1 VEKLS
6 ERKKATIIR
15 QYLYGLSYDEIAG
28 RSHVSKG
35 TVSNVIADLKA
46 GIFPEAA
53 DVGEHIELLRDL
65 SFDLKRSKLTPEQCA
80 AGLLVLTR
88 LHECGLDP
96 ADIDRW
102 PLILKSMGNED
113 EAQEFI
119 RLVYS
124 IEEVQRRTGLSLE
137 DLQKKT
143 HELERKAAD
152 LEPVAGKLKECKKQL
167 AELGKQRQELASAV
181 AVLEQ
186 KYGLLSPR
194 VKDLERRE
202 QTLSH
207 RIVDLEPKAQ
217 KAETT
222 LTAVKGEI
230 QKLDDIGLPLKELA
244 EFNDRLQVIAQRH
257 AIEPAELRSRL
268 MHELETLDKGLTLEA
283 LAQSRQQELDK
294 TELAIAKAKKE
305 LEVVKGLVGN
315 LNREKANLEASIRET
330 RERVGREIA
339 KIIPV
344 AQDTVDRLA
353 KELGRG
359 VNEALAEVH
368 RFRDGAVEVGRELG
382 RNEGIL
388 QVNEWL
394 NELLALVTGEESVAD
409 KRVRAMGLLVLR
421 GMAAWLKHY
430 ETYNGRL
437 STILFTANSLIK
449 ELEQWRV

>member
-6 ERKKATIIR
+6 VRKKATIIR
-15 QYLYGLSYDEIAG
+15 QYLSGLSYDEIVA

-46 GIFPEAA
+46 GVFPQAA
-53 DVGEHIELLRDL
+53 DVGEHIEMLRDL
-65 SFDLKRSKLTPEQCA
+65 SLDLKRSKLTPAQCA

-88 LHECGLDP
+88 LNECGLDP

-102 PLILKSMGNED
+102 PLILKSVGNED

-119 RLVYS
+119 TLVYD
-124 IEEVQRRTGLSLE
+124 IQEVQKRTGLSLE
-137 DLQKKT
+137 DLQKKAQ
-143 HELERKAAD
+143 ELEKKTAD
-152 LEPVAGKLKECKKQL
+152 LEPVSAKLKDGKRQL
-167 AELGKQRQELASAV
+167 ADLAKERQELASGVGA
-181 AVLEQ
+181 LEQ

-202 QTLSH
+202 QTLSR
-207 RIVDLEPKAQ
+207 RIVDLEPRAQ

-222 LTAVKGEI
+222 LTALKAEI
-230 QKLDDIGLPLKELA
+230 EKLDHLGLPLKELA
-244 EFNDRLQVIAQRH
+244 EFNDRLQVVAQRQ
-257 AIEPAELRSRL
+257 AIEPAKFKSRL
-268 MHELETLDKGLTLEA
+268 LHELETLDKGLTLEA
-283 LAQSRQQELDK
+283 LTQSRQQELDK

-305 LEVVKGLVGN
+305 LEVVKGVVGN
-315 LNREKANLEASIRET
+315 LNQEKANLETSIRET

-353 KELGRG
+353 KELGVG
-359 VNEALAEVH
+359 LNEALMEVH
-368 RFRDGAVEVGRELG
+368 RLRDAAVEVGKELG
-382 RNEGIL
+382 RYEGMI

-394 NELLALVTGEESVAD
+394 NDLLALIKGEESVAD

-421 GMAAWLKHY
+421 GMAAWLKHHEAY
-430 ETYNGRL
+430 DGRL
-437 STILFTANSLIK
+437 FPISITASSLIK